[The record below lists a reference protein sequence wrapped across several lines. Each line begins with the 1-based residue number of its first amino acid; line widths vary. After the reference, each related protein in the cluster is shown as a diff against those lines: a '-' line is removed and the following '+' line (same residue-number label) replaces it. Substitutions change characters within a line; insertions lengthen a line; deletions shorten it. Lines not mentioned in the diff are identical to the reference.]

1 MLVSWFFAI
10 FLFEYRIKSSW
21 PIIVK
26 FLQKIGT
33 NQSWIKLDGKFIRD
47 LNGHWSLMSGILFWN
62 PLQSF
67 SQSRNIRGTSNI
79 GGRGIIINWFYE
91 AVGTLFVWKVPQN
104 PLTTGWRKSGVSGW
118 WGECGAKQHLMT
130 LVYNSGNVKTTKSGS
145 PSSHHVS
152 LPPNGFPPGI
162 WGHNEQG
169 LILFL
174 VSAWLPALVL
184 TLWCV
189 ENWADF
195 RKTGPWHRIKS
206 QHRPRHL

>member
-1 MLVSWFFAI
+1 MAI
-10 FLFEYRIKSSW
+10 EAWWVEFSF
-21 PIIVK
+21 
-26 FLQKIGT
+26 Q
-33 NQSWIKLDGKFIRD
+33 
-47 LNGHWSLMSGILFWN
+47 ILHRPWV
-62 PLQSF
+62 
-67 SQSRNIRGTSNI
+67 RWGTSNI
-79 GGRGIIINWFYE
+79 SRGYKLILWGSGNIVCLKGSTKSADY
-91 AVGTLFVWKVPQN
+91 
-104 PLTTGWRKSGVSGW
+104 GWRKSGVEWSAQLS
-118 WGECGAKQHLMT
+118 ECGAKQHLMT

-145 PSSHHVS
+145 PASHHVS